1 MTQKKLF
8 NYKDEEVI
16 KPEWVIEQ
24 LRNLGMTYT
33 EMAGRMKVNRST
45 LYRFRKG
52 THRSPEMK
60 KKILDMFNNPHHGV
74 AIFSVDI
81 ASPYLVGK
89 VYSVVYCEADLLR
102 QINIDREKTGGI
114 IKYLKYIKRFTTSM
128 IVKHRSIALDLIKE
142 YIYPFRKLDIWL
154 IEQVML
160 MKTQK
165 TRDKVIKVLDIDL
178 AEEL

>member
-1 MTQKKLF
+1 MKQQKLSK
-8 NYKDEEVI
+8 YEELI

-33 EMAGRMKVNRST
+33 EMADRIKVNRST

-60 KKILDMFNNPHHGV
+60 KKILDMFNNPHYGV
-74 AIFSVDI
+74 AIFTVDM
-81 ASPYLVGK
+81 ASPYLMGK
-89 VYSVVYCEADLLR
+89 VYSVVYCESDLLR
-102 QINIDREKTGGI
+102 QINMDREKTGGI
-114 IKYLKYIKRFTTSM
+114 VRYSKYVKRFTTAM
-128 IVKHRSIALDLIKE
+128 IVKHRSIALDLIKK

-154 IEQVML
+154 INQVQL

-165 TRDKVIKVLDIDL
+165 TRDKAIKVLDIDL

>member
-1 MTQKKLF
+1 MTQQKLF
-8 NYKDEEVI
+8 NYKDEV
-16 KPEWVIEQ
+16 KSEWVIEQ

-33 EMAGRMKVNRST
+33 EMADRLKVNRST

-74 AIFSVDI
+74 AIFTIDI
-81 ASPYLVGK
+81 ASPYLMGK
-89 VYSVVYCEADLLR
+89 VYPVVYCEADLLR
-102 QINIDREKTGGI
+102 QINMDREKTGGI
-114 IKYLKYIKRFTTSM
+114 VRYLKYIKRFTTSM
-128 IVKHRSIALDLIKE
+128 IVKHRSIALDLIKK

-165 TRDKVIKVLDIDL
+165 TRDKAINLLQIDYK
-178 AEEL
+178 EI